1 MHTLRF
7 EPAAEILDRINII
20 CGAWGGPLKNDFWQ
34 ISSPCTLA
42 VVRTSM
48 KTPKVDHSTTGSIK
62 SIPLPLYPCATVS
75 IPPRSLIVWISPRAA
90 WQISW
95 LRRPNF
101 TFEKGEREYQVSC
114 GRLRDHFATT
124 ASDVSDLVEV
134 VGSSTLLSPLL
145 RLGYRFASSLTQDL
159 L

>member
-20 CGAWGGPLKNDFWQ
+20 YGAWGGPLKNDFWQ
-34 ISSPCTLA
+34 ISSPCTFA

-90 WQISW
+90 WQISR
-95 LRRPNF
+95 LRRPKF
-101 TFEKGEREYQVSC
+101 KKGEQEYRVPC
-114 GRLRDHFATT
+114 GRLRDHFTT
-124 ASDVSDLVEV
+124 TVSDVSDLVEV
-134 VGSSTLLSPLL
+134 VGSSTLLPPLL